1 MIIIIIGARYAFK
14 NLKPST
20 TLTEGNLTGA
30 ALSWE
35 ELTGMETTWIV
46 ETWTIT
52 MQELTGEFDSWEVPT
67 VKGSETVDITTGATA
82 DVKNLIEE
90 RKSQP
95 ADESK
100 LTEED
105 IGLMEK
111 IIERLKNLK

>member
-1 MIIIIIGARYAFK
+1 MVIGIIGARYAFK
-14 NLKPST
+14 NFGPSAIST
-20 TLTEGNLTGA
+20 EETLTGTS
-30 ALSWE
+30 LSWE
-35 ELTGMETTWIV
+35 ELTGMEATGIL

-67 VKGSETVDITTGATA
+67 VKGSETVNTTTGATA

-90 RKSQP
+90 RKAQP